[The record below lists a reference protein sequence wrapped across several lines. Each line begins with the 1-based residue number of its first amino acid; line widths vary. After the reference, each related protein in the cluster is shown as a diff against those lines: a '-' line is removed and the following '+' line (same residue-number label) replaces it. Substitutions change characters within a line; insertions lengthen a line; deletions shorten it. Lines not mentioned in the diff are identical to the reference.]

1 MELDP
6 VGIEIRTRTS
16 GNQSLQESVRNL
28 QGLRKEMSLF
38 EDLRL
43 EAVEKFPDSLA
54 KQNRYIREQI
64 SLMRERATID
74 RQAQTVRRQQ
84 MMEQGDYYTRRQV
97 KERERLDQAEFQRY
111 RLELREEETKRR
123 AWAMEQGIGGGE
135 GRPADMTTMLMQAG
149 IRGGPGAMA
158 GAGLGAA
165 GRAVTARMAG
175 MRLAGKLALGA
186 GVGTALFAG
195 YKALQFVGQGWQLN
209 KEIFPAMAEMITG
222 LREIP
227 QHGAEFRRQLELSA
241 AAMGENLQTTMALT
255 REWMR
260 LGGVVEIDTQRME
273 RVGHMARVFGMPAQ
287 EGIGFVGAMGR
298 MGYRPQITPMLLP
311 RTIQAA
317 VAAGMEGLR
326 IEEFLQQ
333 IQAVTPG
340 LLRTAVTLDPRQL
353 IDITGQFANLGLP
366 FQGER
371 GAELMTRLHGAMTGG
386 GMGWEAARRVVQ
398 ERTREQ
404 HVWDILVQQQRGILD
419 PQNLREQW
427 RIAQRIGGQD
437 IRMQAF
443 QLYHQLEGRLAP
455 REIYNPDRDPNSL
468 VEWLLGGPQ
477 GLPRVGRKLTDEEIT
492 KRIAEWEKTPERIA
506 EKYTVIKDIAKIEV
520 AAKAFEI
527 ATMTFSDA
535 INRFVE
541 RGLLPGGE
549 PPAELQESYEATR
562 RRRLSTFDPRTTSDE
577 TRDIV
582 NRPKP

>member
-1 MELDP
+1 MDP
-6 VGIEIRTRTS
+6 VGIEIKARVS
-16 GNQSLQESVRNL
+16 GNEAIRNSAREL
-28 QGLRKEMSLF
+28 QGLRKEMSQF
-38 EDLRL
+38 ESIRM
-43 EAVEKFPDSLA
+43 EAAEKFPQSLE
-54 KQNRYIREQI
+54 KQNRYIREQL
-64 SLMRERATID
+64 SLL
-74 RQAQTVRRQQ
+74 RQ
-84 MMEQGDYYTRRQV
+84 MENIGS
-97 KERERLDQAEFQRY
+97 RERLEGLRHQRAQAIGIEQQRTVERRIAMERMEHVRSQAEFTEAQAARQEWE
-111 RLELREEETKRR
+111 RQ
-123 AWAMEQGIGGGE
+123 QGIGGWGE
-135 GRPADMTTMLMQAG
+135 RGVDMPTMLMQAG
-149 IRGGPGAMA
+149 IRGGPVGMA

-165 GRAVTARMAG
+165 GRAVAGRMAG
-175 MRLAGKLALGA
+175 MGVAGGLAAGA
-186 GVGTALFAG
+186 GVGLALYAG
-195 YKALQFVGQGWQLN
+195 YKAIQFVGQGWQLN
-209 KEIFPAMAEMITG
+209 KQIFPAMAEMLTG

-241 AAMGENLQTTMALT
+241 AAMAENLQTTMALQ

-260 LGGVVEIDTQRME
+260 FGGLVEADTQRME
-273 RVGHMARVFGMPAQ
+273 RVGRIAQVFGMIAQ
-287 EGIGFVGAMGR
+287 QGIGFVGTMAR
-298 MGYRPQITPMLLP
+298 MGYVPQLRPMLEP
-311 RTIQAA
+311 RAIQAA
-317 VAAGMEGLR
+317 VGAGMEGLR
-326 IEEFLQQ
+326 IGEFLQQ

-340 LLRTAVTLDPRQL
+340 LLRTAVRLDPQQL

-366 FQGER
+366 FQGQR
-371 GAELMTRLHGAMTGG
+371 GAELMTRLHGAITGG

-398 ERTREQ
+398 RTMGEQ
-404 HVWDILVQQQRGILD
+404 NVWDILVQQQRGILD
-419 PQNLREQW
+419 PENLREQW

-468 VEWLLGGPQ
+468 VEWLSAGPE
-477 GLPRVGRKLTDEEIT
+477 GLPRRGRRLTDEEIT

-527 ATMTFSDA
+527 GTMTFSDA

-549 PPAELQESYEATR
+549 LPAELQEPYEATR

-582 NRPKP
+582 NRPNQ